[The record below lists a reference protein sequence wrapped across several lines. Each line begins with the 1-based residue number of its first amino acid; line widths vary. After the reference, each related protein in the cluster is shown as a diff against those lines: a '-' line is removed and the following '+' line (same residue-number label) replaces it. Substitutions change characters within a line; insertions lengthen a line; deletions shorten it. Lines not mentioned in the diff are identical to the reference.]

1 VFPKGSQ
8 MAVLHGDPNKAG
20 EFVLRLRM
28 PAGYRI
34 PAHHHPTDEAV
45 TVISGDLGLGMG
57 DRLDMAKSA
66 RLRAGG
72 FALAPAHMNHYAWSR
87 AGAVVQVSAQGPFG
101 MTYVN
106 PADDP
111 TRH

>member
-1 VFPKGSQ
+1 

-20 EFVLRLRM
+20 EFVIRLRM
-28 PAGYRI
+28 PAAYRI

-45 TVISGDLGLGMG
+45 TVISGELGLGMG
-57 DRLDMAKSA
+57 DKLDMAKSA
-66 RLRAGG
+66 HLRAGG

-87 AGAVVQVSAQGPFG
+87 TGAVIQVSAQGPFA